1 MRSLGRPRAPAAEE
15 ENPYWVSFSD
25 LMSGLLIIFILAAV
39 ALIIELTQKSEK
51 WDEVLAQVKAAEDAR
66 DGLID
71 EIVNQLAGEG
81 IQVIVNGV
89 GVITVPESSLKFRS
103 GSADIPEDAQTQRV
117 VNRIGEVLFDRLYD
131 DPRADFLDTIFV
143 EGHTDC
149 TTYRGLKFDDNWD
162 LSTTRSNN
170 IWRYWSTM
178 VFDPDPFSMAALENK
193 NGKPLFSVSGYGE
206 TRPLPNTR
214 PDGICDGR
222 LTDLLAQNRRID
234 LRFTVIRPSLDEY
247 AEFLQSFDGTERF
260 LDLR

>member
-1 MRSLGRPRAPAAEE
+1 MRSLGRPRAPIAEE

-71 EIVNQLAGEG
+71 DIVRELEEDG
-81 IQVIVNGV
+81 IRVIINGV
-89 GVITVPESSLKFRS
+89 GVVTIPESSLKFRS
-103 GSADIPEDAQTQRV
+103 GSANIPQDPATKTV
-117 VNRIGEVLFDRLYD
+117 VNRIGEVLFVKLHD

-170 IWRYWSTM
+170 IWRYWSTI
-178 VFDPDPFSMAALENK
+178 VFDPEPFSMAALENK

-222 LTDLLAQNRRID
+222 LKDLLAQNRRID

-247 AEFLQSFDGTERF
+247 EDF

>member
-1 MRSLGRPRAPAAEE
+1 MRALGRPRTPAAEE

-71 EIVNQLAGEG
+71 DIVEALDAEG
-81 IQVIVNGV
+81 IRVIINGI
-89 GVITVPESSLKFRS
+89 GVLTIPESSLKFRS
-103 GSADIPEDAQTQRV
+103 GSAEIPQDTTTQRV
-117 VNRIGEVLFDRLYD
+117 VTRIGEVLFERLRD
-131 DPRADFLDTIFV
+131 DERAEFLDTIFV

-149 TTYRGLKFDDNWD
+149 TTYRGSQFDDNWD

-170 IWRYWSTM
+170 VWRFWSAM
-178 VFDPDPFSMAALENK
+178 PFSERPFSMTLLANK
-193 NGKPLFSVSGYGE
+193 NNKPLFSVSGYGE

-214 PDGICDGR
+214 PDGICDAR
-222 LTDLLAQNRRID
+222 QSELLAQNRRID

-247 AEFLQSFDGTERF
+247 EEFLNQR
-260 LDLR
+260 

>member
-1 MRSLGRPRAPAAEE
+1 MRSLGRPRAPVAEE

-71 EIVNQLAGEG
+71 DIVRELEEDG
-81 IQVIVNGV
+81 IRVIINGV
-89 GVITVPESSLKFRS
+89 GVVTIPESSLKFRS
-103 GSADIPEDAQTQRV
+103 GSANIPQDPATKTV
-117 VNRIGEVLFDRLYD
+117 VNRIGEVLFVRLHD

-178 VFDPDPFSMAALENK
+178 VFEPEPFSMAALENK

-222 LTDLLAQNRRID
+222 LKDLLAQNRRID

-247 AEFLQSFDGTERF
+247 EDF

>member
-1 MRSLGRPRAPAAEE
+1 MRSLGRPRAPIAEE

-66 DGLID
+66 DGLI
-71 EIVNQLAGEG
+71 EG
-81 IQVIVNGV
+81 IVRELEKDGIKVVINGV

-103 GSADIPEDAQTQRV
+103 GSADIPTDVLTQRV
-117 VNRIGEVLFDRLYD
+117 VNRIGEVLFSKLYD
-131 DPRADFLDTIFV
+131 DSRADFLDTIFV

-149 TTYRGLKFDDNWD
+149 TTYRGRKFDDNWD

-170 IWRYWSTM
+170 VWRYWSTM
-178 VFDPDPFSMAALENK
+178 VFDLEPFSMAALENK

-206 TRPLPNTR
+206 TRPLPSTR

-234 LRFTVIRPSLDEY
+234 LRFTVIRPSLVEY
-247 AEFLQSFDGTERF
+247 AEFFNSVDDTEQF

>member
-1 MRSLGRPRAPAAEE
+1 MRSLGRPRAPIAEE

-71 EIVNQLAGEG
+71 DIVRELEEDG
-81 IQVIVNGV
+81 IRVIINGV
-89 GVITVPESSLKFRS
+89 GVVTIPESSLKFRS
-103 GSADIPEDAQTQRV
+103 GSANIPQDPATKTV
-117 VNRIGEVLFDRLYD
+117 VNRIGEVLFVKLHD

-170 IWRYWSTM
+170 IWRYWSTI
-178 VFDPDPFSMAALENK
+178 VFDPEPFSMAALENK

-206 TRPLPNTR
+206 TRPLPSTR

-222 LTDLLAQNRRID
+222 LKDLLAQNRRID

-247 AEFLQSFDGTERF
+247 EDF

>member
-1 MRSLGRPRAPAAEE
+1 MRSLGRPRAPISEE

-66 DGLID
+66 DELID
-71 EIVNQLAGEG
+71 SIVEELEAEG
-81 IQVIVNGV
+81 IRVIINGV
-89 GVITVPESSLKFRS
+89 GVVTIPESSLKFRS
-103 GSADIPEDAQTQRV
+103 GSAEIPPDNGTQRV
-117 VNRIGEVLFDRLYD
+117 INRIGEVLFDRLYD

-149 TTYRGLKFDDNWD
+149 TTYRGLQFDDNWD
-162 LSTTRSNN
+162 LATTRSNN
-170 IWRYWSTM
+170 VWRYWSALK
-178 VFDPDPFSMAALENK
+178 FDLAPFSMSALENK
-193 NGKPLFSVSGYGE
+193 NNKPLFSVSGYGE

-214 PDGICDGR
+214 PDGFCDGR
-222 LTDLLAQNRRID
+222 RLELLAQNRRID

-247 AEFLQSFDGTERF
+247 EEFLKLQ
-260 LDLR
+260 

>member
-1 MRSLGRPRAPAAEE
+1 MRSLGRPRGPVAEE

-71 EIVNQLAGEG
+71 DIVRELEEDG
-81 IQVIVNGV
+81 IRVIINGV
-89 GVITVPESSLKFRS
+89 GVVTIPESSLKFRS
-103 GSADIPEDAQTQRV
+103 GSANIPQDTATKTV
-117 VNRIGEVLFDRLYD
+117 VNRIGEVLFVKLHD
-131 DPRADFLDTIFV
+131 DPRANFLDTIFV

-170 IWRYWSTM
+170 IWRYWSTI
-178 VFDPDPFSMAALENK
+178 VFDPEPFSMAALENK

-222 LTDLLAQNRRID
+222 LKDLLAQNRRID

-247 AEFLQSFDGTERF
+247 EDF

>member
-1 MRSLGRPRAPAAEE
+1 MRVLGRPRSAIAED

-71 EIVNQLAGEG
+71 DIVRELMQDG
-81 IQVIVNGV
+81 ISVIINGV
-89 GVITVPESSLKFRS
+89 GVITIPESSLKFGS
-103 GSADIPEDAQTQRV
+103 GSADIPQDLITQMIV
-117 VNRIGEVLFDRLYD
+117 KRIGEVLFDRLHD

-162 LSTTRSNN
+162 LAATRSNN
-170 IWRYWSTM
+170 IWRYWSAM
-178 VFDPDPFSMAALENK
+178 GFDSEPFSMTALQNI
-193 NGKPLFSVSGYGE
+193 NSKPLFSVSGYGE
-206 TRPLPNTR
+206 TRPLANTR
-214 PDGICDGR
+214 PDGKCDPTR
-222 LTDLLAQNRRID
+222 ADLLVQNRRID

-247 AEFLQSFDGTERF
+247 EEF

>member
-1 MRSLGRPRAPAAEE
+1 
-15 ENPYWVSFSD
+15 
-25 LMSGLLIIFILAAV
+25 MSGLLIIFILAAV

-71 EIVNQLAGEG
+71 DIVRELEEDG
-81 IQVIVNGV
+81 IRVIINGV
-89 GVITVPESSLKFRS
+89 GVVTIPESSLKFRS
-103 GSADIPEDAQTQRV
+103 GSANIPQDPATKTV
-117 VNRIGEVLFDRLYD
+117 VNRIGEVLFVRLHD

-178 VFDPDPFSMAALENK
+178 VFEPEPFSMAALENK

-222 LTDLLAQNRRID
+222 LKDLLAQNRRID

-247 AEFLQSFDGTERF
+247 EDF